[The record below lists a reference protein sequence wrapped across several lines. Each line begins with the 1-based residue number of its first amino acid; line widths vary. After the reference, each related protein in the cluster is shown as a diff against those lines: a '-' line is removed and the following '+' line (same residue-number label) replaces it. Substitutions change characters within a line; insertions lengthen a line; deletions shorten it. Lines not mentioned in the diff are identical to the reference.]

1 MFEQNQPNGKEMR
14 SCSADDSGPFSSCLR
29 RFSQHIIDMYG
40 FGMEWEIYIRTSV
53 PSPPHLRKQAPD
65 LETIW
70 WKNRFAYHFRTKSLL
85 LMRFVGM
92 KISPATA
99 LASDATFPTSVT
111 TISKN

>member
-29 RFSQHIIDMYG
+29 RFSQNIIDMCV
-40 FGMEWEIYIRTSV
+40 FGMEWEICILTCV
-53 PSPPHLRKQAPD
+53 LSPPHLRKQAPD

-70 WKNRFAYHFRTKSLL
+70 WKNLSAYHFRTKIRLL
-85 LMRFVGM
+85 KRFVGM
-92 KISPATA
+92 KISSATA
-99 LASDATFPTSVT
+99 LASDATFSTSVT

>member
-1 MFEQNQPNGKEMR
+1 MFDQNQTNGKMR
-14 SCSADDSGPFSSCLR
+14 SCSTDDSGPFSSCVR
-29 RFSQHIIDMYG
+29 RFSQYIIDMYG
-40 FGMEWEIYIRTSV
+40 FVMECEICILTSV

-70 WKNRFAYHFRTKSLL
+70 WKNLFAYHFRTVSLL

-92 KISPATA
+92 KISSATA
-99 LASDATFPTSVT
+99 LASDATFSTSVT